1 MENGES
7 KSLRQACFKSFSLR
21 MAFSTGMRQSMP
33 REILDADAAIGF
45 RMVEVVALILE
56 DSSFG
61 ENGKAMGKASGDEEL
76 RALSG
81 EL

>member
-1 MENGES
+1 MLQVFLAENGFFYWYEPVD
-7 KSLRQACFKSFSLR
+7 AE
-21 MAFSTGMRQSMP
+21 
-33 REILDADAAIGF
+33 REILDADAGIGL

-76 RALSG
+76 TMIILCQFNRNMLTEG
-81 EL
+81 G